1 MQFRLTDEGWL
12 ANIRKP
18 SRKDRG
24 GAPHMHIRSAQPAMW
39 ALAAAVATT
48 LALGVLGTPPA
59 RAETPAPYFS
69 GLGVGAMASARYH
82 ATAANLPNGDVL
94 IAGGLNG
101 SYLTSAELY
110 IPATGS
116 IATLA
121 GSTTTAREGA
131 AAAGLPNG
139 QVLIA
144 GGYNGSYLNSA
155 ELYNPATGSFSA
167 LTDSMTTARYSATA
181 TSLPN
186 GQVLIAGGY
195 NGSYF
200 NSAELY
206 NPTTGSF
213 SALTDSMTT
222 ARYGAT
228 ATSLPNGQVLI
239 AGGYNGS
246 LLNSAELYNP
256 ATGSFSAL
264 TGSMAAARYGATA
277 TSLPNGQVLIAGGLN
292 EIGYLNSAELYN
304 SATSAS
310 LSGGSFGTMTIGQ
323 ESAAQIVAVENLGA
337 QSLSISGAA
346 IEGEGKADFSLLE
359 NHCEGATLYFKQVC
373 KITISFTPQAEGK
386 ATATLKLQGNGEG
399 ASEIK
404 LSGTGLPANS
414 GPIGPTGATGAS
426 GATGA
431 TGPTG
436 QAGPTGASGNTG
448 STGPSGRSGPTGPTG
463 PRGPTGEA
471 LIITCLT
478 TTKGPDKRPSRI
490 CSSIKANSAI
500 HTSANSAVTRARL
513 VKGGRRYAQGI
524 ALSLKGGKLRL
535 FLIERRQIKRGL
547 YTLIL
552 RWRSH
557 RRWVSVRMA
566 VLVR

>member
-121 GSTTTAREGA
+121 GSTTSARYHATAA
-131 AAAGLPNG
+131 NLPNG
-139 QVLIA
+139 DVLIA
-144 GGYNGSYLNSA
+144 GGLNGSYLTSA
-155 ELYNPATGSFSA
+155 ELYIPATGSIATLAGS
-167 LTDSMTTARYSATA
+167 TTTAREGATA

-222 ARYGAT
+222 ARYAAT

-448 STGPSGRSGPTGPTG
+448 STGPSG
-463 PRGPTGEA
+463 PTGEA

-557 RRWVSVRMA
+557 RRWVGVRMA

>member
-110 IPATGS
+110 I
-116 IATLA
+116 
-121 GSTTTAREGA
+121 
-131 AAAGLPNG
+131 
-139 QVLIA
+139 
-144 GGYNGSYLNSA
+144 
-155 ELYNPATGSFSA
+155 PATGSFSA

-304 SATSAS
+304 PATGSFSALAGSMTAARYGAVATTLPNGQVLIAGGLNNSGFLNSAELFYSAPSAS

-535 FLIERRQIKRGL
+535 FL
-547 YTLIL
+547 
-552 RWRSH
+552 
-557 RRWVSVRMA
+557 
-566 VLVR
+566 